1 MSNFTTVITICD
13 RPHIGGG
20 ASKIA
25 IETAATLARIGV
37 NSYFFSALGDPD
49 PSLIESGVVC
59 VNCGQNDV
67 LNGGVSCAVQGIW
80 NRRSEKAL
88 DDLLKQLDPKT
99 TVVHVHSWTHSLSP
113 SIFRA
118 IGRRG
123 FKCLITAHEYFLVC
137 SNGGLYDYV
146 NHCNCGIAPGSPK
159 CLLHN
164 CDKRSYA
171 QKLYRSVR
179 FSVQNHVLG
188 SLRPAVAF
196 VSDSSRRLIE
206 PHLAWNSERYD
217 CLNYV
222 DAAKSQDD
230 SEGDSSAYLFVGRLS
245 PEKGCDLFCE
255 AVCRAGVNAIVIGDG
270 TELKR
275 LSDSYPDIRFMG
287 SLPHD
292 EVLSVMRQSRAIVMP
307 SVCRETFGLVAYEAM
322 IAAGLPCIVS
332 DVGDAASFV
341 MSKGLG
347 EIFSAGSVES
357 LSDAMVNMLDSDV
370 YSRYREAVEK
380 ADFSCLEKTAYV
392 ERLIGIYDQLMVE
405 L

>member
-25 IETAATLARIGV
+25 IETASALAKMGL

-49 PSLIESGVVC
+49 PALVESGVIC
-59 VNCGQNDV
+59 VNCGQGDV
-67 LNGGVSCAVQGIW
+67 LNGGVSGAAQGVW
-80 NRRSEKAL
+80 NRRSELAL
-88 DDLLKQLDPKT
+88 SDLLGQLNPET
-99 TVVHVHSWTHSLSP
+99 TVVHVHSWTHSLSS

-118 IGRRG
+118 IERRG

-146 NHCNCGIAPGSPK
+146 NQCNCGIAPGSPK

-164 CDKRSYA
+164 CDKRSYI

-179 FSVQNHVLG
+179 FSVQDHVLRA
-188 SLRPAVAF
+188 LHPAVAF

-206 PHLAWNSERYD
+206 PYLTWEAERFD

-222 DAAKSQDD
+222 DANKFQHGFD
-230 SEGDSSAYLFVGRLS
+230 SDCKAYLFVGRLS

-255 AVCRAGVNAIVIGDG
+255 AASRAGLDAIVIGDG
-270 TELKR
+270 TELKK
-275 LSDSYPDIRFMG
+275 LSDSYPYIKFMG
-287 SLPHD
+287 ALSHD
-292 EVLSVMRQSRAIVMP
+292 EVLSVMGRSRAIVMP

-341 MSKGLG
+341 TSKGLG
-347 EIFSAGSVES
+347 EVFSAGSTES
-357 LSDAMVNMLDSDV
+357 LSSAMLNMLNPDV

-392 ERLIGIYDQLMVE
+392 ERLISIYDQLIAE
-405 L
+405 H